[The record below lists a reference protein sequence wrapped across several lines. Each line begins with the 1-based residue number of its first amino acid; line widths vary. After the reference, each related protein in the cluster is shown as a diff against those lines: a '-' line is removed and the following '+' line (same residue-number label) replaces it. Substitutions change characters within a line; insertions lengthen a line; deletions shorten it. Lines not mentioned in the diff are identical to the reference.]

1 MQSNFGSTTGQI
13 GQNAG
18 RNRIGADQHADLDGG
33 QVKVGLGTLRVRF
46 AETGTNKDC
55 DFLANCCDMRLQP
68 PRTSH

>member
-18 RNRIGADQHADLDGG
+18 RNRIGADQHADLDEG

-46 AETGTNKDC
+46 VETATNKDC
-55 DFLANCCDMRLQP
+55 DFPANCCDMRLQP
-68 PRTSH
+68 LECM